1 MSQSLPF
8 LDLGQLQHAQER
20 ETEDSDLDSSCSSV
34 SSENSNNQSSVA
46 SPVSEKKDRC
56 NLKRK
61 YDMYSDSSDSEDEES
76 DIEKLL
82 ALRAEELAIAK
93 SLGTAFRFLEKSAE
107 ANHYTTKKIQ
117 FVQDAIKNPMQFP
130 CVRNRVNAV
139 HKYSKSFRDKMVNA
153 THGALSVAKDSYAGY
168 TVEDNGKGVRTI
180 TKIDALEKEIAEL
193 KEMMKAMAA
202 MKKEAPCS
210 NLQGNGV
217 DSSEVERPLTITTP
231 AAETK
236 MNPSIKSAIVT
247 PMRSKGAD
255 PIRAAMLSGIK
266 DKPQLKKVEGR
277 RSCGGTPALA
287 HTGAVS
293 SHQRRPGSFNASMLA
308 KVLDQKFKHTHASTS
323 EDDSDS
329 SDDSEFGSSA
339 EDSGFESEAEEA
351 PAKVKR
357 VPVQTIRRPNTA
369 EVAVDAIP
377 LAKRPAPPFLE
388 SIKMLNNAPEQ
399 KEASIACAKSTS
411 QGAFLEGIKGFNKN
425 VLKKA
430 TRAERQLPSPHASG
444 KGLLLGSIKNF
455 QKNTMKKIP
464 VIEQKPGEN
473 KGVQKNLL
481 DSIRSFKP
489 SNLNR
494 VLTPVATPS
503 VPASPKKSL
512 LESIKS
518 FQKAKLTPT
527 KQAKKQ
533 LQKQQCA
540 PSLPSPSLASAILV
554 QKSLLKKSKLRKA
567 STVKTNDENDAT
579 TKNSFQSELSKVQ
592 LRKTPM
598 LSSRKKEI
606 AYV

>member
-1 MSQSLPF
+1 
-8 LDLGQLQHAQER
+8 
-20 ETEDSDLDSSCSSV
+20 
-34 SSENSNNQSSVA
+34 
-46 SPVSEKKDRC
+46 
-56 NLKRK
+56 
-61 YDMYSDSSDSEDEES
+61 MYSDSSDSEDEES

-93 SLGTAFRFLEKSAE
+93 SLGAGFHFLEKSAE

-130 CVRNRVNAV
+130 SVRNRVNAV
-139 HKYSKSFRDKMVNA
+139 HNYSKSFRDKMVNA
-153 THGALSVAKDSYAGY
+153 THGALSVAKESYAGY

-193 KEMMKAMAA
+193 KEMMKVMAA

-210 NLQGNGV
+210 SLQGNGV
-217 DSSEVERPLTITTP
+217 GSSQVERPLTTTMP
-231 AAETK
+231 AAETNT
-236 MNPSIKSAIVT
+236 NPCNKTAIVA
-247 PMRSKGAD
+247 PMRTKAVD
-255 PIRAAMLSGIK
+255 PIRAAMLNGIK

-293 SHQRRPGSFNASMLA
+293 SHQGRPGSFNASMLA
-308 KVLDQKFKHTHASTS
+308 KVLDQKFKHTHASSS
-323 EDDSDS
+323 EDDNDS
-329 SDDSEFGSSA
+329 TDDSEFDSSA

-357 VPVQTIRRPNTA
+357 VPVQTIRRPNTTK
-369 EVAVDAIP
+369 VPVDAIP
-377 LAKRPAPPFLE
+377 LGKRPAPPFLE
-388 SIKMLNNAPEQ
+388 SIKMLNNAPEAPEQ
-399 KEASIACAKSTS
+399 KEATVARVKSAP
-411 QGAFLEGIKGFNKN
+411 QGAFLEGIQGFDKN
-425 VLKKA
+425 ALKKTA
-430 TRAERQLPSPHASG
+430 HAERPLPSPHASG
-444 KGLLLGSIKNF
+444 KGALLGSIKTF
-455 QKNTMKKIP
+455 QKNTMKKIA
-464 VIEQKPGEN
+464 VIEQKPGEK

-489 SNLNR
+489 SNLTR
-494 VLTPVATPS
+494 VRTPVATPS
-503 VPASPKKSL
+503 APASPKKSL

-527 KQAKKQ
+527 KQVKQ

-540 PSLPSPSLASAILV
+540 PPVPSPSLASAILA
-554 QKSLLKKSKLRKA
+554 QKSQLRKSKLRKA

-592 LRKTPM
+592 LRKTPV